1 VSRAFRGDHRN
12 ATLAPYV
19 YRAAPFSRRRV
30 ARTPFIKIDRYE
42 ALIVRR
48 RSLLLA
54 AVPAGLVTLA
64 GCGDDKSG
72 QGRAGTNSS
81 PAATAHSPAPSA
93 KVVEG
98 PLPAITAGT
107 KFGQKPTVAKGSGAP
122 SKDLAV
128 KTVIAGG
135 GRTVAENDY
144 VQAHYL
150 GQIWDTAK
158 VFDNSYDRKTPL
170 LIQLRQGGI
179 IDGWRY
185 ALEGKKAGSRVL
197 MSVPSSLGYGAQ
209 GNAQAGIKGTDTLV
223 FVVDIQNTFNGRSS
237 AKGKDVAQG
246 DAGLPKVGTNT
257 DGKAP
262 SIEVPKGKAPGGLV
276 AHYVIEGDGPE
287 VAADSTV
294 LVQYKGVLWDGGKE
308 FDSTYGRG
316 ELTAFS
322 LQQVV
327 KGWAQGLTGKK
338 VGSRVL
344 VVVPPKLGYG
354 DKPPAGSGIKKDS
367 TLVFSVDI
375 LAKM

>member
-1 VSRAFRGDHRN
+1 M
-12 ATLAPYV
+12 
-19 YRAAPFSRRRV
+19 
-30 ARTPFIKIDRYE
+30 
-42 ALIVRR
+42 RR

-54 AVPAGLVTLA
+54 TVPAGLVTLA
-64 GCGDDKSG
+64 GCGDDSSG
-72 QGRAGTNSS
+72 KAGTSSS
-81 PAATAHSPAPSA
+81 PSPSA
-93 KVVEG
+93 TSSTTPPPKIVDG

-107 KFGQKPTVAKGSGAP
+107 KFDQKPTVAKGDGSP

-128 KTVIAGG
+128 KTVIAGS

-144 VQAHYL
+144 VQANYL

-170 LIQLRQGGI
+170 VIRLAQGSI

-185 ALEGKKAGSRVL
+185 GLQGRKTGSRVQ
-197 MSVPSSLGYGAQ
+197 MAVPPTWGYGSQ

-223 FVVDIQNTFNGRSS
+223 FVVDIQNTFNAKSS
-237 AKGKDVAQG
+237 ARGKVVAQS
-246 DAGLPKVGTNT
+246 DAALPKVGTNT

-262 SIEVPKGKAPGGLV
+262 SIEVPKTKAPTAL
-276 AHYVIEGDGPE
+276 AAAYVIEGDGAT
-287 VAADSTV
+287 VTADSTL
-294 LVQYKGVLWDGGKE
+294 LVQYKGVLWDSGKE
-308 FDSTYGRG
+308 FDSTYRRSD
-316 ELTAFS
+316 LASFP

-354 DKPPAGSGIKKDS
+354 DNPPAGSGIQKDS